1 MNQERSACTNTDFLA
16 IAQGIERKLRLSSAD
31 QADWPALLELL
42 ISGSVEGERW
52 LTELLE
58 ALPEAVRERSLIYCE
73 AERLL
78 NQLRHALAI
87 PWVVSLPGPGPG
99 ERIVLGIYATFAQAH
114 QHAKTL
120 DRAGFKGVAVSQ
132 RRLPQQ
138 QQEEEAA

>member
-16 IAQGIERKLRLSSAD
+16 IAQGIERKLRLSSDD

-52 LTELLE
+52 LAELLE

-87 PWVVSLPGPGPG
+87 PWVVSLPGPG
-99 ERIVLGIYATFAQAH
+99 ERIVLGIYPTFAQAH

-120 DRAGFKGVAVSQ
+120 ERAGFKGVSVSQ